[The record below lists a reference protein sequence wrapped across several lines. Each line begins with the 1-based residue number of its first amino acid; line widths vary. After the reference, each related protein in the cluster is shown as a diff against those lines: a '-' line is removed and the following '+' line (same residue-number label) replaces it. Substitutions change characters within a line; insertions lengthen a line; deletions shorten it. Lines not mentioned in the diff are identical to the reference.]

1 MLDPLPF
8 WPGVLQPDL
17 RKTTPHLQRNNPT
30 NILTGSGL
38 CVCVKIN
45 LEKSCFFFWSRK
57 ANLWKE
63 GCGWGEWCGSG
74 AVTRDWRAVGERME
88 SRDPG
93 RDAEMDR
100 ALPLCSQQM
109 PECDSQ
115 LANNR
120 AEEAEGKRHSWGV
133 RPSDRGAEGGRAG
146 PSWDTRGL
154 RRGVGV
160 ADG

>member
-1 MLDPLPF
+1 
-8 WPGVLQPDL
+8 
-17 RKTTPHLQRNNPT
+17 
-30 NILTGSGL
+30 
-38 CVCVKIN
+38 
-45 LEKSCFFFWSRK
+45 
-57 ANLWKE
+57 
-63 GCGWGEWCGSG
+63 
-74 AVTRDWRAVGERME
+74 
-88 SRDPG
+88 
-93 RDAEMDR
+93 
-100 ALPLCSQQM
+100 M

-146 PSWDTRGL
+146 PSWDTGGL

>member
-1 MLDPLPF
+1 MEA
-8 WPGVLQPDL
+8 WG
-17 RKTTPHLQRNNPT
+17 LQRGT
-30 NILTGSGL
+30 
-38 CVCVKIN
+38 
-45 LEKSCFFFWSRK
+45 E
-57 ANLWKE
+57 
-63 GCGWGEWCGSG
+63 
-74 AVTRDWRAVGERME
+74 
-88 SRDPG
+88 PG
-93 RDAEMDR
+93 RGSC
-100 ALPLCSQQM
+100 PLCSQQM

-133 RPSDRGAEGGRAG
+133 RPSDRGAAGGRAG

>member
-1 MLDPLPF
+1 MTQDF
-8 WPGVLQPDL
+8 RAAGGRIGGWDMRRGA
-17 RKTTPHLQRNNPT
+17 KT
-30 NILTGSGL
+30 
-38 CVCVKIN
+38 
-45 LEKSCFFFWSRK
+45 
-57 ANLWKE
+57 
-63 GCGWGEWCGSG
+63 EW
-74 AVTRDWRAVGERME
+74 
-88 SRDPG
+88 
-93 RDAEMDR
+93 

-146 PSWDTRGL
+146 PSWDTRGV

>member
-1 MLDPLPF
+1 MV
-8 WPGVLQPDL
+8 W
-17 RKTTPHLQRNNPT
+17 KW
-30 NILTGSGL
+30 GS
-38 CVCVKIN
+38 
-45 LEKSCFFFWSRK
+45 
-57 ANLWKE
+57 
-63 GCGWGEWCGSG
+63 
-74 AVTRDWRAVGERME
+74 
-88 SRDPG
+88 DPG
-93 RDAEMDR
+93 FKGQQGEGHGGRDTGAKTEWG
-100 ALPLCSQQM
+100 LPLCSQQM

-146 PSWDTRGL
+146 PSWDTRGV